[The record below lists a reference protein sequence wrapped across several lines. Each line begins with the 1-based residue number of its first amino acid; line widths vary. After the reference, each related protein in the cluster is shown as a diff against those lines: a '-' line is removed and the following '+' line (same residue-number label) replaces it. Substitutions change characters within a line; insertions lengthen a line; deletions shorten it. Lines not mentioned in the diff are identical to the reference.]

1 MAFVKK
7 NGLLYSEDLHT
18 VLGVDDSSDAFTGR
32 IPYGAHAIDDE
43 VFSECP
49 YESISVPDSVKK
61 LGNKVFENSTALEK
75 VKLSSSLQVL
85 PSYLFRGCSA
95 LTKVVMPEKLAS
107 YSEGLFMDCAS
118 LLEIPFRAG
127 IEEIPANFMEGC
139 KSVKAVVF
147 PLDVTEIGPRAAARC
162 TSLESVVFPAG
173 ITQIALDAFE
183 GCTALSSIR
192 IDGESELFY
201 IGSDGSLYAKEDDQL
216 IVKNCADHNQT
227 VSFFDNNLDET
238 ADDNS
243 DDDDFEEDD
252 TFFSVEIGA
261 SDMEIDSVG
270 LSNKVENIKPTVQE
284 IKMADESNVDSM
296 LADIMGE
303 EKQRTST
310 SAPVVSEQESKV
322 MSDMLDIMSDAP
334 ANSSK
339 GAVST
344 DELEQLFAKNE
355 ESEPAGPDA
364 DVNTNSSEKDK
375 KTQILIDSVEFS
387 KILEFEPKGEA
398 PEDADLFVVAEKTI
412 TGEDGQKAFSSKLE
426 LCCKKFAAIHDFK
439 RVILLAG
446 LPLDN
451 DEFMQF
457 YFHFISKKNVILAC
471 EASCPSKLSDYCKT
485 ICEESRIS
493 LETKDLLEQ
502 RKLIS
507 VKTDNLIK
515 LIIQDI
521 Y

>member
-398 PEDADLFVVAEKTI
+398 PEDADLFVVAEKTV

-507 VKTDNLIK
+507 VKTDNLIT

>member
-375 KTQILIDSVEFS
+375 KT
-387 KILEFEPKGEA
+387 
-398 PEDADLFVVAEKTI
+398 
-412 TGEDGQKAFSSKLE
+412 GEDGQKAFSSKLE